1 MKVPTVAPHP
11 HQHLRFTV
19 NVLGFGHSNRCVMES
34 MWFSLHF
41 PDDPEYRTSLDAYLI
56 SVYLLWSGVCPGIL
70 LIFNQVVL
78 LLLYFKNSLYI
89 LDNSHFSSVQFSRSV
104 VSNSLRPHKSPFTDT
119 FFSSLCLV
127 FSFSWQSSTGQK
139 LLVCLE
145 SSLSII
151 YFTEHILVLSVKRH
165 CPTQGHLGFPLCF
178 FPEVLYFCL
187 LHVGLW
193 STFHSFLWAGA
204 KSIFRFAFFFF
215 FFAWGCLVS
224 PASFVEKTCFITLP
238 LLLCGRVVACI

>member
-1 MKVPTVAPHP
+1 MLIWYQCIFFGQVSV
-11 HQHLRFTV
+11 QVFCSFLIRLFSYCCILR
-19 NVLGFGHSNRCVMES
+19 
-34 MWFSLHF
+34 
-41 PDDPEYRTSLDAYLI
+41 
-56 SVYLLWSGVCPGIL
+56 IL
-70 LIFNQVVL
+70 SIFW
-78 LLLYFKNSLYI
+78 I
-89 LDNSHFSSVQFSRSV
+89 TAISVQFSSV

-215 FFAWGCLVS
+215 FAWGCLVS
-224 PASFVEKTCFITLP
+224 PA
-238 LLLCGRVVACI
+238 